1 MANCSFKYYGL
12 ENSSP
17 ITIEIEPFTIGF
29 ASKTLQE
36 KLGVNLLN
44 VFDGNNLEGLITQI
58 LLNDEFA
65 LKCWWFFVDKK
76 LQTLDPASAYD
87 KAIDTLTPIQLG
99 EFKDAFWAAIIS
111 FFDPIRREMLIQT
124 RAGFKE
130 ILLKSLKDQ
139 MKGILDSSST
149 SSQQKPDSL
158 EETSILSP

>member
-1 MANCSFKYYGL
+1 MAFKYYGPGG
-12 ENSSP
+12 ENT
-17 ITIEIEPFTIGF
+17 TIEIEPFTYGF
-29 ASKTLQE
+29 ASKTLQD
-36 KLGVNLLN
+36 KLGINLLN
-44 VFDGNNLEGLITQI
+44 LFEGNNLEMLITQI

-65 LKCWWFFVDKK
+65 LKCWWYFVDKK
-76 LQTLDPASAYD
+76 LQSSDPTSAYNN
-87 KAIDTLTPIQLG
+87 AIDTLTPTQLS

-139 MKGILDSSST
+139 MKGLLDSSST
-149 SSQQKPDSL
+149 SSPPKPDSQ